1 MTSCNLGLYKKA
13 FFKRQ
18 ESRRAASVIKQTVL
32 LSWTLHTDCKL
43 STLYSAVQGRQP
55 NRLVMLSAVSF
66 SDRLRLGG
74 DGWDDNIVLKGNK

>member
-1 MTSCNLGLYKKA
+1 M
-13 FFKRQ
+13 
-18 ESRRAASVIKQTVL
+18 IKQTVL

-55 NRLVMLSAVSF
+55 SRLVMLSAVSF

-74 DGWDDNIVLKGNK
+74 WDDNIVLKGNK